1 MILSSNLYYII
12 PRFNS
17 RRYKCNIFISIKF
30 SRMRIR
36 RLEKVLNYLPPPR
49 ISFIHLPNFRNDQQ
63 ITAIFYRCLI
73 TSAVLSYVSLNCSN
87 ALGIQLCSVSRS
99 PYPVPKNPRKIFYK
113 SSTSRIIA
121 RRRYFRFITHLY
133 FNST

>member
-87 ALGIQLCSVSRS
+87 ALGIELCTVSRS
-99 PYPVPKNPRKIFYK
+99 PKILEKF
-113 SSTSRIIA
+113 STNRLLRELSLDDVT
-121 RRRYFRFITHLY
+121 FDL
-133 FNST
+133 